1 MSFAQSHSTVHGV
14 TASDY
19 SLHLFLREYVE
30 TVYGVYEHVAWR
42 SVVIAFHT
50 SLGVN
55 CTFHFFQLMEYVEG
69 VGTQGEIAF

>member
-30 TVYGVYEHVAWR
+30 TVYGVYELIACR
-42 SVVIAFHT
+42 CVVIAFQTDMGFDYALHFIQIVEYVD
-50 SLGVN
+50 SLG
-55 CTFHFFQLMEYVEG
+55 T
-69 VGTQGEIAF
+69 